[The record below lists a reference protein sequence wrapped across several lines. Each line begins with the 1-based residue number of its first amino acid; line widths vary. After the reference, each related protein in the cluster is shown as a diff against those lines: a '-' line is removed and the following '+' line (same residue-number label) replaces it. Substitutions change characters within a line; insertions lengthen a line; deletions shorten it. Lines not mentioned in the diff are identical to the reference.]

1 MNIKRCYGWMEVIN
15 FDVVIIITVC
25 NSSASS
31 VPKEG
36 GGLNGKSEWE
46 REQKIVNRKN
56 DPLVHI
62 LRNQQTRK
70 KKCLLSKI

>member
-25 NSSASS
+25 NNSSASS

-36 GGLNGKSEWE
+36 GGVE
-46 REQKIVNRKN
+46 REK
-56 DPLVHI
+56 
-62 LRNQQTRK
+62 
-70 KKCLLSKI
+70 

>member
-1 MNIKRCYGWMEVIN
+1 MEVIN

-31 VPKEG
+31 VPKE

-70 KKCLLSKI
+70 KNAYSLRYK